1 MCLTPKQEAAA
12 YSNGSV
18 AVTAGAGT
26 GKTHMLAER
35 YLYHLRVHDFSPLEV
50 VACTFTDKAAA
61 ELRSRIRSLVTKQ
74 LPDRT
79 DLQAELEAAQISTI
93 HALATRICR
102 QHPLAAGVPPDFT
115 VLDELEGG
123 VWSTERIE
131 EALDT
136 LPAYLYEQIPYSL
149 MSSAI
154 STLIKNPIAAE
165 RSLNRGTEHWSHLAT
180 QLQQEALSQVLNHP
194 VWQQS
199 RLTLQTYAGKP
210 GDRLEEEA
218 RQIALSAIAALEQG
232 EKPKEPL
239 TTISK
244 LKINVGSQKN
254 WPSGAL
260 ETVKTAIKELREL
273 VQKALEAG
281 LVTLEMSSADEQ
293 MAAMLPA
300 LREAF
305 QLVRDFLTQAKR
317 RARILDFADLEVY
330 ALRAISDP
338 EVQFYYRQ
346 RWKAFLVDEFQDT
359 NPVQAE
365 LLECL
370 ISNTLL
376 TIVGDAKQA
385 IYGFRRADGSIFRAW
400 CSRIQAAGGNEVV
413 LDTSFRTHQT
423 LVQDINRV
431 FAPVLGTL
439 HQDLEANRTE
449 SPHPSPHLQ
458 IYAIEAEKINKPQR
472 LRAEGMHI
480 AQVLKQM
487 LDDQTLVHDKS
498 TGSLRPIVAGD
509 IAILSRTWSPLE
521 LYGEALA
528 SLGIPAALAGG
539 GNLLATREA
548 MDAWALLRFLADPA
562 DDLTLVAVLRSPFF
576 AVSDRVLFTFAQGQ
590 RGEVGELRELGERGE
605 LGELREKKQS
615 KIGWWQGLQSVD
627 IPEVIRPVE
636 VLGQLLRERA
646 VEPPTRFLQLAD
658 RLTGYTAVIANLPGA
673 ARREADWR
681 GFLELV
687 RQLEQGSSDV
697 FGVVRRLKRL
707 AAGEVEVRR
716 LPMEARDAVA
726 LMTIH
731 AAKGLEWPVVVV
743 PDLTR
748 SMPNNA
754 EPVYFDPELGVALKL
769 KDEDGE
775 RQPVLYVCLE
785 QMRKQREE
793 AEVLRVLYV
802 ALTRARDRLILTA
815 TDLRGGGLERLQS
828 GFNAAGIPVYPIPYD
843 PESATPP
850 IPPDPALL
858 PEPPRLLLAPVA
870 SGLFELPVTALSEYA
885 CCPKRF
891 QFRFIDGHPGMGKGT
906 ATAQRVGSL
915 VHLALEGAIRDIDI
929 LAASDPGLERKFV
942 EEAIALAQRFE
953 QPDFAPFRQAIES
966 REKPVT
972 LSLGRLTFNGVVD
985 LVGQDWVLDFKTDQE
1000 MSPQHHRFQL
1010 WAYAYALERQTA
1022 HIAYLRHDHLHTF
1035 SAANLETTG
1044 QEAQMLVQ
1052 GILDGHYPAMPSYS
1066 NCHRCSYVDLC
1077 TEGYQG
1083 RDGDSGTQEQ
1093 VTYPSSSPLESE
1105 VELLS
1110 LQIISQLNKAAEQ
1123 YYRLIVIVVPP
1134 GGGQT
1139 INFRACAERIDSQ
1152 YININLELSRRLLEL
1167 TTRQRS
1173 LQVQRLLPEII
1184 GNTNNRVVF
1193 LDNLEILF
1201 DVSLKLDPLRCL
1213 QGLARNRTVVAVWN
1227 GSFDNY
1233 LIYAEPEHSEY
1244 HRYPKS
1250 DLLVV
1255 NLNKGEGELS
1265 Q

>member
-1 MCLTPKQEAAA
+1 MSLTPKQEAAA
-12 YSNGSV
+12 YTNGSV

-61 ELRSRIRSLVTKQ
+61 ELLERIRSLVTRQ
-74 LPDRT
+74 LPDRIEVH
-79 DLQAELEAAQISTI
+79 AELEAAQISTI

-102 QHPLAAGVPPDFT
+102 EHPLAAGVPPDFT

-123 VWSTERIE
+123 VWSTECIE
-131 EALDT
+131 AALDT
-136 LPAYLYEQIPYSL
+136 LPAYLYEQVPYSL

-154 STLIKNPIAAE
+154 STLIKDPIAASL
-165 RSLNRGTEHWSHLAT
+165 SLNKGTENWSHLAT

-194 VWQQS
+194 IWQQT
-199 RLTLQTYAGKP
+199 RLTLHTYTGKP
-210 GDRLEEEA
+210 GDRLEEEV
-218 RQIALSAIAALEQG
+218 RRIALSAIAALEQG
-232 EKPKEPL
+232 KEHIEPL

-244 LKINVGSQKN
+244 LKINVGSLKN
-254 WPSGAL
+254 WPSGVL

-273 VQKALEAG
+273 VQKTLDAG

-305 QLVRDFLTQAKR
+305 GLVQDFLTQAKR

-330 ALRAISDP
+330 ALRALGDP
-338 EVQFYYRQ
+338 QVQFYYRQ

-370 ISNTLL
+370 IPSALL

-400 CSRIQAAGGNEVV
+400 CDRIQAAGGNEVV

-439 HQDLEANRTE
+439 HQDLEANRSE
-449 SPHPSPHLQ
+449 FPHPSPHLR
-458 IYAIEAEKINKPQR
+458 IYAIVAEKINKPQR

-528 SLGIPAALAGG
+528 SLGIPVALAGG
-539 GNLLATREA
+539 GNLLVTREA

-562 DDLTLVAVLRSPFF
+562 DNLALVAVLRSPFF
-576 AVSDRVLFTFAQGQ
+576 AVSDRVLFTFAQ
-590 RGEVGELRELGERGE
+590 
-605 LGELREKKQS
+605 KKQGEKS
-615 KIGWWQGLQSVD
+615 IEWWQGLQSVD
-627 IPEVIRPVE
+627 IPEVIRPVG
-636 VLGQLLRERA
+636 VLGQLLQERA
-646 VEPPTRFLQLAD
+646 VEPPTRLLQLAD

-673 ARREADWR
+673 TRREADWR
-681 GFLELV
+681 GFLDLV

-707 AAGEVEVRR
+707 AAGEVGVRR
-716 LPMEARDAVA
+716 LPLEAEDAVA

-748 SMPNNA
+748 SMPHNA

-775 RQPVLYVCLE
+775 TQPVLYVCLE

-793 AEVLRVLYV
+793 KEALRVLYV
-802 ALTRARDRLILTA
+802 AFTRARDHLILTA
-815 TDLRGGGLERLQS
+815 TDQSGGGLEQLQS
-828 GFNAAGIPVYPIPYD
+828 GFNAAGIPVYPITFD
-843 PESATPP
+843 PESASPP

-858 PEPPRLLLAPVA
+858 PEPPRLK
-870 SGLFELPVTALSEYA
+870 T
-885 CCPKRF
+885 
-891 QFRFIDGHPGMGKGT
+891 GK
-906 ATAQRVGSL
+906 
-915 VHLALEGAIRDIDI
+915 
-929 LAASDPGLERKFV
+929 
-942 EEAIALAQRFE
+942 
-953 QPDFAPFRQAIES
+953 
-966 REKPVT
+966 
-972 LSLGRLTFNGVVD
+972 
-985 LVGQDWVLDFKTDQE
+985 
-1000 MSPQHHRFQL
+1000 
-1010 WAYAYALERQTA
+1010 
-1022 HIAYLRHDHLHTF
+1022 
-1035 SAANLETTG
+1035 
-1044 QEAQMLVQ
+1044 
-1052 GILDGHYPAMPSYS
+1052 
-1066 NCHRCSYVDLC
+1066 
-1077 TEGYQG
+1077 
-1083 RDGDSGTQEQ
+1083 
-1093 VTYPSSSPLESE
+1093 
-1105 VELLS
+1105 
-1110 LQIISQLNKAAEQ
+1110 
-1123 YYRLIVIVVPP
+1123 
-1134 GGGQT
+1134 
-1139 INFRACAERIDSQ
+1139 
-1152 YININLELSRRLLEL
+1152 
-1167 TTRQRS
+1167 
-1173 LQVQRLLPEII
+1173 PE
-1184 GNTNNRVVF
+1184 
-1193 LDNLEILF
+1193 
-1201 DVSLKLDPLRCL
+1201 P
-1213 QGLARNRTVVAVWN
+1213 
-1227 GSFDNY
+1227 
-1233 LIYAEPEHSEY
+1233 
-1244 HRYPKS
+1244 
-1250 DLLVV
+1250 
-1255 NLNKGEGELS
+1255 
-1265 Q
+1265 

>member
-1 MCLTPKQEAAA
+1 MSLTPKQEAAA
-12 YSNGSV
+12 YTNGSV

-50 VACTFTDKAAA
+50 VACTFTNKAAA

-79 DLQAELEAAQISTI
+79 EMYAELEAAQISTI

-102 QHPLAAGVPPDFT
+102 EHPLAAGVPPDFT
-115 VLDELEGG
+115 VLDELEAG

-131 EALDT
+131 QALDT
-136 LPAYLYEQIPYSL
+136 LPAYLYDQIPYSL
-149 MSSAI
+149 MSSAL
-154 STLIKNPIAAE
+154 STLIKDPIAASL
-165 RSLNRGTEHWSHLAT
+165 SLNKGTEHWSHLAA
-180 QLQQEALSQVLNHP
+180 QLQQQALSQLLNHP
-194 VWQQS
+194 IWQQT
-199 RLTLQTYAGKP
+199 RLTLHAYAGKP
-210 GDRLEEEA
+210 GDRLESEA
-218 RQIALSAIAALEQG
+218 RKIALSAIAALEQG
-232 EKPKEPL
+232 EEHIEPL
-239 TTISK
+239 ATISK

-273 VQKALEAG
+273 VQKALDAG

-317 RARILDFADLEVY
+317 RARILDFADLEVC
-330 ALRAISDP
+330 ALRAINDP
-338 EVQFYYRQ
+338 QVQLYYGQ

-370 ISNTLL
+370 TSNTRL

-400 CSRIQAAGGNEVV
+400 CERIKAAGGNEVV
-413 LDTSFRTHQT
+413 LDTSFRTHLT
-423 LVQDINRV
+423 LVQELNRV

-449 SPHPSPHLQ
+449 SPHPSPHLR
-458 IYAIEAEKINKPQR
+458 IYALEAEKINKPQR

-487 LDDQTLVHDKS
+487 LDDQTLVHNKS

-528 SLGIPAALAGG
+528 SLGIPVALAGG

-562 DDLTLVAVLRSPFF
+562 DDLALVAVLRSPFF
-576 AVSDRVLFTFAQGQ
+576 AVSDRVLFTFAQK
-590 RGEVGELRELGERGE
+590 ELGE
-605 LGELREKKQS
+605 LGEKSQS
-615 KIGWWQGLQSVD
+615 KIEWWPRLQEVD
-627 IPEVIRPVE
+627 IPEVIRPVG
-636 VLGQLLRERA
+636 VLGQLLRERV
-646 VEPPTRFLQLAD
+646 VEPPTRLLQLAD

-707 AAGEVEVRR
+707 EAREVEVPR
-716 LPMEARDAVA
+716 LPVDAQDAVA

-748 SMPNNA
+748 SMPNNT

-769 KDEDGE
+769 KDEDGDGE
-775 RQPVLYVCLE
+775 TQPVLYVCLE

-793 AEVLRVLYV
+793 AEALRVLYV
-802 ALTRARDRLILTA
+802 ALTRARDHLILTA
-815 TDLRGGGLERLQS
+815 TDQSGGGLKRLQS
-828 GFNAAGIPVYPIPYD
+828 GFHAAGIPVYPIPYN
-843 PESATPP
+843 PESAIPP
-850 IPPDPALL
+850 IPPVPALL
-858 PEPPRLLLAPVA
+858 PEPPRLLIGSVA

-891 QFRFIDGHPGMGKGT
+891 QFRFIEGHPGMGKGT
-906 ATAQRVGSL
+906 ATAQRVGTL
-915 VHLALEGAIRDIDI
+915 VHLALEGNIRDIDT
-929 LAASDPGLERKFV
+929 LACSDVCLERKFV
-942 EEAIALAQRFE
+942 EEAIALAERFD
-953 QPDFAPFRQAIES
+953 QPDFAPLRQAIES

-972 LSLGRLTFNGVVD
+972 LTLGRLTFNGVVD
-985 LVGQDWVLDFKTDQE
+985 LVGQDWVLDRKTDQE
-1000 MSPQHHRFQL
+1000 MNPQHHRFQL

-1035 SAANLETTG
+1035 STANLETAG
-1044 QEAQMLVQ
+1044 QEAQKLVQ
-1052 GILDGHYPAMPSYS
+1052 GILDERYPAMPSPD
-1066 NCHRCSYVDLC
+1066 NCRWCSYADIC
-1077 TEGYQG
+1077 SEGY
-1083 RDGDSGTQEQ
+1083 
-1093 VTYPSSSPLESE
+1093 
-1105 VELLS
+1105 
-1110 LQIISQLNKAAEQ
+1110 
-1123 YYRLIVIVVPP
+1123 
-1134 GGGQT
+1134 
-1139 INFRACAERIDSQ
+1139 
-1152 YININLELSRRLLEL
+1152 
-1167 TTRQRS
+1167 
-1173 LQVQRLLPEII
+1173 
-1184 GNTNNRVVF
+1184 
-1193 LDNLEILF
+1193 
-1201 DVSLKLDPLRCL
+1201 
-1213 QGLARNRTVVAVWN
+1213 
-1227 GSFDNY
+1227 
-1233 LIYAEPEHSEY
+1233 H
-1244 HRYPKS
+1244 
-1250 DLLVV
+1250 
-1255 NLNKGEGELS
+1255 
-1265 Q
+1265 